1 MRFKPYAKKETTIE
15 ALRYTGD
22 VDKLKSQIPA
32 ICDTDFENGDFK
44 LFTPCG
50 MERVSTGDYIIRDS
64 IGYFYRRSAANFEAQ
79 YTPVIEAPESL
90 PHHMQRVYLELKDL
104 TQRQISLQKY
114 IAKKCLGASKE
125 EVNLLHTQLANMF
138 ALSGTL
144 RDRLSLHGPAPSI
157 KVSLVYARSSN
168 GVFGQDGK
176 LPWHD
181 TPIKEDFEHFKD
193 VTIGKRVVM
202 GSKTFDSLGRKPLPH
217 RRNYIITSRMEEYD
231 DVEDVVCFNSLE
243 EMLNSFRAT
252 WVDEV
257 LVIGGSGLLSEALKY
272 ADTVY
277 ETVVDKEYPIQEDT
291 VVFDPNMEQRA
302 DFKLASTLMN
312 ASWGSIRVFKR
323 I

>member
-1 MRFKPYAKKETTIE
+1 MRFKPYTKKETTIE

-22 VDKLKSQIPA
+22 VDKLKSLVPA
-32 ICDTDFENGDFK
+32 ICDIDFENGDFK
-44 LFTPCG
+44 LFTPVG
-50 MERVSTGDYIIRDS
+50 MGRVYIGDYIIRDS
-64 IGYFYRRSAANFEAQ
+64 MGYFYRRSAANFEAQ
-79 YTPVIEAPESL
+79 YTPVIEAPEYL
-90 PHHMQRVYLELKDL
+90 PPHMQRVYLELKDL

-114 IAKKCLGASKE
+114 IAKKCPGASKE
-125 EVNLLHTQLANMF
+125 EVHLLHTQLATMI

-181 TPIKEDFEHFKD
+181 TPIKEDFQHFKD

-231 DVEDVVCFNSLE
+231 DVEDAVCFSSLE

-257 LVIGGSGLLSEALKY
+257 LVIGGSGLLSETLKY

-277 ETVVDKEYPIQEDT
+277 ETVVDKQYPINEKT
-291 VVFDPNMEQRA
+291 VVFDPDMDNNS
-302 DFKLASTLMN
+302 DFRLEKFNLN
-312 ASWGSIRVFKR
+312 APWGVIRTFKR